1 MPNKN
6 FYYCKGVGCP
16 LRERCARYV
25 EGKTLPEGNWLWQY
39 DCGDIHAPRWIASQR
54 APNGLNLA
62 ARYPQQSLTHQFHG
76 KE

>member
-39 DCGDIHAPRWIASQR
+39 DCGDEHRDFLPS
-54 APNGLNLA
+54 
-62 ARYPQQSLTHQFHG
+62 
-76 KE
+76 K